1 MGVIGLVFLLRVDER
16 LHTLLESGVIFL
28 HVHDVEPIL
37 MALLNVVH
45 RKEEPLGIVKRVVVK
60 VQDQVVL

>member
-1 MGVIGLVFLLRVDER
+1 MGVVGFVFFLRVDER
-16 LHTLLESGVIFL
+16 LHTLLESGVILL
-28 HVHDVEPIL
+28 HVNDVEPIL
-37 MALLNVVH
+37 MALLNVVY

>member
-16 LHTLLESGVIFL
+16 LHTLLESGVILL